1 MESMNLIDRPAE
13 TVTRVST
20 EELGRIVRDRIVR
33 EVYVAGQRLR
43 EREVSDEFE
52 ASRAQVREVFS
63 LLVERRLLLREA
75 NVGVTVVRLGA
86 SEIVEL
92 YELRGAVEGL
102 AARLA
107 AERAPDGAWDA
118 LVHDFGA
125 PADRMIET
133 HDMDAY
139 LSLIDRAQIGIVT
152 HAGNA
157 VLQETMAQLSDRLAV
172 LARRSILLPGR
183 TVDGLRLH
191 RALMAALAARDGDA
205 AEQIKRANL
214 RGACE
219 TLVRFAS
226 YVR

>member
-1 MESMNLIDRPAE
+1 METLDLMKPATE
-13 TVTRVST
+13 SAARVGT
-20 EELGRIVRDRIVR
+20 DGLARIVRDRIVR

-43 EREVSDEFE
+43 EREISEEFDV
-52 ASRAQVREVFS
+52 SRAQVREVFS

-75 NVGVTVVRLGA
+75 NVGVTVVRLGP
-86 SEIVEL
+86 SEIFEL

-107 AERAPDGAWDA
+107 AERAPHGAWDA

-125 PADRMIET
+125 PADRMIES

-139 LSLIDRAQIGIVT
+139 LALIDRAQVAIVT
-152 HAGNA
+152 HAGNS
-157 VLQETMAQLSDRLAV
+157 VLQETMALLSDRLAV

-183 TVDGLRLH
+183 TVEGLRLH

-205 AEQIKRANL
+205 AERIKRANL